1 MRLLLG
7 WAWWRR
13 KMELNISSLIL
24 HLNSHSKPK
33 HLLHFFMTKSRRH
46 ETSIFK
52 IKRAADWILQIN
64 DDFIYLKTKQFL
76 LARFPEAPQPQPRLG
91 RGCVGA
97 AAAGIQLSVTMR
109 GFTPPAQTRPPPP
122 GLGEWGEAPDR
133 GTELLEWTWPA
144 SSKFGLSQPP
154 SAVPRD
160 KYLHTCHACPAWAT
174 MSTFPI
180 SLGNLSSLWKYFKVF
195 SFANIAM
202 LWNYN

>member
-1 MRLLLG
+1 
-7 WAWWRR
+7 
-13 KMELNISSLIL
+13 MELNISSLIL

-76 LARFPEAPQPQPRLG
+76 LARFPEAPQPRLAGGVLVRRRRGYNWVLRCVVLLRRPRPGL
-91 RGCVGA
+91 R
-97 AAAGIQLSVTMR
+97 
-109 GFTPPAQTRPPPP
+109 P

-133 GTELLEWTWPA
+133 GTELWEWTWPA

-160 KYLHTCHACPAWAT
+160 KYLHTCHTCPAWLT

-180 SLGNLSSLWKYFKVF
+180 SLENLSSL
-195 SFANIAM
+195 
-202 LWNYN
+202 